1 MPMSH
6 YKQILVAVDFSD
18 PSIRALQVAR
28 DLGTRLNAKLIVIHF
43 VPMRIMDMGMEG
55 GVDFIEEMH
64 QSELAE
70 ARIKLEKFIKEN
82 TTSDDEIEHH
92 LRSGEPAAEMNSMA
106 AEVSADMI
114 IIGTHGGSG
123 IKHLLMGSVAES
135 ILRTADVPVLSV
147 RSS

>member
-1 MPMSH
+1 MSH
-6 YKQILVAVDFSD
+6 YKQMLVAVDFSD

-28 DLGTRLNAKLIVIHF
+28 DLGTCLNAKLYVIHF

-70 ARIKLEKFIKEN
+70 AKIKLEKFIKEN

-92 LRSGEPAAEMNSMA
+92 LRSGEPAADINSMA
-106 AEVSADMI
+106 AEVSADII
-114 IIGTHGGSG
+114 IIGTHGRSG
-123 IKHLLMGSVAES
+123 LKHLLMGSVAES
-135 ILRTADVPVLSV
+135 ILRTADVPVLCV